1 MSTKTALVEHIGYSV
16 RAIILM
22 DSLVEYLSDNL
33 CFCWF
38 DCKITHFIPLFV
50 EASLPYKL
58 IAMLIVLEDSE
69 KDVRYYDLYTGDW
82 REACAQN
89 ESIMTINAING
100 QIIDRTHPT

>member
-1 MSTKTALVEHIGYSV
+1 MCGNC
-16 RAIILM
+16 RILFARNVF
-22 DSLVEYLSDNL
+22 LRV
-33 CFCWF
+33 
-38 DCKITHFIPLFV
+38 FINMNVIKP
-50 EASLPYKL
+50 
-58 IAMLIVLEDSE
+58 IIVLEDSE

>member
-16 RAIILM
+16 RAITLM

-50 EASLPYKL
+50 EAVPS
-58 IAMLIVLEDSE
+58 V
-69 KDVRYYDLYTGDW
+69 
-82 REACAQN
+82 
-89 ESIMTINAING
+89 
-100 QIIDRTHPT
+100 

>member
-1 MSTKTALVEHIGYSV
+1 
-16 RAIILM
+16 
-22 DSLVEYLSDNL
+22 
-33 CFCWF
+33 
-38 DCKITHFIPLFV
+38 
-50 EASLPYKL
+50 
-58 IAMLIVLEDSE
+58 MLIVLEDSE